1 MVIRNPTSLQPT
13 STRREDFIGLL
24 TNDLFSEMDFSFL
37 TPPSK
42 ETINTAFAYKCFNF
56 TSLQLLK
63 FLASL
68 YNGIPS
74 NLQILQCNTSTSEDE
89 LRKFFLRIVSFP
101 GHYTIVEVNKL
112 NAQLQEVRFVKL

>member
-1 MVIRNPTSLQPT
+1 MVIRNATSLD
-13 STRREDFIGLL
+13 SISSRREDFIGSF

-37 TPPSK
+37 TPPS
-42 ETINTAFAYKCFNF
+42 EENINTAFAYKCFNF

-74 NLQILQCNTSTSEDE
+74 SLQILQCNTSTSEDE
-89 LRKFFLRIVSFP
+89 VRKFFLRIVFFP

-112 NAQLQEVRFVKL
+112 NAQLQEVRF